1 MRNSDQKKGQTSNSP
16 TKTKG
21 QALAKFAHAVIFVLK
36 ANDPRLNDYKDT
48 LKKIRNH
55 FREDGY
61 APVTVITCLDKLRNE
76 EQKEAAFDRAS
87 SAAGSSSERTF
98 FIANYTDERKETSMT
113 VERTA
118 LDILEFSLLSAEGF
132 IQIRKQ
138 KEKNQMERELA
149 GGASGAKETLD
160 QFFARLK
167 KKYKWNDQGKVKEVL
182 SSLHSNEIR
191 TVNALKELWETLKP
205 ELPLSI
211 GMKKCLEEE
220 ISKI

>member
-1 MRNSDQKKGQTSNSP
+1 MKIEDAIDFFRVIRWNLP
-16 TKTKG
+16 RAAMVTKYH
-21 QALAKFAHAVIFVLK
+21 FIFLS
-36 ANDPRLNDYKDT
+36 
-48 LKKIRNH
+48 
-55 FREDGY
+55 GY

-118 LDILEFSLLSAEGF
+118 LDILEFSLLSAERF

-149 GGASGAKETLD
+149 GGKELIISVYKGCIQSFIFGYFIAKNSKWFHEVVKSG
-160 QFFARLK
+160 
-167 KKYKWNDQGKVKEVL
+167 VL
-182 SSLHSNEIR
+182 SL
-191 TVNALKELWETLKP
+191 
-205 ELPLSI
+205 LPCSVR
-211 GMKKCLEEE
+211 C
-220 ISKI
+220 